1 MEAII
6 QKAGGLSVLPADN
19 SEGNREGGKKT
30 LAEIRAMQQDK
41 RYWHP
46 KHKDATYIAQVQAEY
61 AKAFPGQVPTS

>member
-1 MEAII
+1 
-6 QKAGGLSVLPADN
+6 
-19 SEGNREGGKKT
+19 
-30 LAEIRAMQQDK
+30 MQQDK